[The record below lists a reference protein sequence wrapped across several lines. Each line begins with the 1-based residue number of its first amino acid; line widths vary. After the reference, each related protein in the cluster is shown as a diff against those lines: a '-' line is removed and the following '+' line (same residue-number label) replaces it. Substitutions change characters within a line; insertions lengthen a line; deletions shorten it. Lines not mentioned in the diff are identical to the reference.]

1 VHGQDGAVAGVIAA
15 STAAGSMLSVTGST
29 STSRVGPQVA
39 RHLHRGGEGQRGRD
53 HLVARPDADGL
64 QRQVQAGGGGVDGD
78 GLQATTQVVGK
89 FLLEGL
95 GLRPGRH
102 PARAQRARHG
112 IDLGLPDVG
121 AGEGRKSCGFM
132 VVSAASACWTS
143 AGSYRFI
150 SV

>member
-15 STAAGSMLSVTGST
+15 STAAGSMGVTGST

-53 HLVARPDADGL
+53 HLVGPDADGL

-78 GLQATTQVVGK
+78 GLATTQVV
-89 FLLEGL
+89 
-95 GLRPGRH
+95 
-102 PARAQRARHG
+102 AN
-112 IDLGLPDVG
+112 
-121 AGEGRKSCGFM
+121 SCSKALVSGP
-132 VVSAASACWTS
+132 VVTQPERSVRAASISASPMSGRAKAGNPVDSWS
-143 AGSYRFI
+143 YRPPAPVDNAGSYRFI